1 MFNFISKKIR
11 SLIIDNNFIR
21 KFILKTLSKNL
32 YIPYEIYFIEKF
44 NDEDKHLQM
53 EYQNI
58 EDEMMED
65 IVAFTCPYDDIILC
79 DTHGYIKFS
88 INAIKKDISELS
100 YFESIKEI
108 KSIVLHEIRHCKQFD
123 FLRKVGGI
131 SLLKRVINDQKNMP
145 YLDNILELD
154 AYAYQ
159 LLGIDTD
166 FEIVF
171 ADYL

>member
-11 SLIIDNNFIR
+11 SLVIDDEFIR

-32 YIPYEIYFIEKF
+32 YIPYDIYFIEKF
-44 NDEDKHLQM
+44 NDEDKHMQM

-108 KSIVLHEIRHCKQFD
+108 KSIFD

>member
-11 SLIIDNNFIR
+11 SLVIDDEFIR

-32 YIPYEIYFIEKF
+32 YIPYDIYFIEKF
-44 NDEDKHLQM
+44 NDEDKHMQM

-79 DTHGYIKFS
+79 DTHGF
-88 INAIKKDISELS
+88 SELS

>member
-65 IVAFTCPYDDIILC
+65 IVAFTCPYDESWLYKIQYQCNQKRYFRI
-79 DTHGYIKFS
+79 
-88 INAIKKDISELS
+88 EL
-100 YFESIKEI
+100 F
-108 KSIVLHEIRHCKQFD
+108 
-123 FLRKVGGI
+123 
-131 SLLKRVINDQKNMP
+131 
-145 YLDNILELD
+145 
-154 AYAYQ
+154 
-159 LLGIDTD
+159 
-166 FEIVF
+166 
-171 ADYL
+171 